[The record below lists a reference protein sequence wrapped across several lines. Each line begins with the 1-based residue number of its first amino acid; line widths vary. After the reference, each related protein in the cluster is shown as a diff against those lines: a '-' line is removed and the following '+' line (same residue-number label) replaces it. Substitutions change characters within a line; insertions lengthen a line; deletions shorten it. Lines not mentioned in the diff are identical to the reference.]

1 MADPKNDERREGV
14 RITMVAWP
22 ASYAFDDDPAERL
35 ATEIQ
40 DFSPAGAFVAATRD
54 ECERLIPGRRLTL
67 HGEMWGT
74 PFSLPAEV
82 RWVGYSETHERF
94 GFGVSI
100 DRDVSL
106 WRLLHGPDAPNPGKP
121 GKG

>member
-1 MADPKNDERREGV
+1 
-14 RITMVAWP
+14 
-22 ASYAFDDDPAERL
+22 
-35 ATEIQ
+35 
-40 DFSPAGAFVAATRD
+40 
-54 ECERLIPGRRLTL
+54 
-67 HGEMWGT
+67 MWGT